1 MYNDLGATAICL
13 ANENPIL
20 PTIATSSLTNWQ
32 IWYNNEV
39 AVLFPL
45 LPVIAAIL
53 LKPLYRYPNSISLIT
68 GIPFARICFTN
79 ALFSGIPGLFIT
91 SSASNILSTSCVPDS
106 NGIASPKA
114 EESEVKDDNSIVSL
128 GDIAEA
134 AGLDSSSFFE
144 SALEDQP
151 EETEETEET
160 QVETEE
166 TEEVAEDLSL
176 RNWNSERGKYESQGF
191 SFNKAN
197 LIIEHSGKVVE
208 IPLNEK
214 DLSSNGV
221 KIIREK
227 KQISDFVEDGS
238 TDYFLL
244 GELTETGEV
253 HFELENENNF
263 DIKKLEIKTCSL
275 NNWEIITDV
284 IYDNNMINS
293 VSEENDP
300 LGENF
305 TLAKCAK

>member
-1 MYNDLGATAICL
+1 MIKFSLSG
-13 ANENPIL
+13 EGGEQIL
-20 PTIATSSLTNWQ
+20 
-32 IWYNNEV
+32 
-39 AVLFPL
+39 FG
-45 LPVIAAIL
+45 
-53 LKPLYRYPNSISLIT
+53 ISKKQYE
-68 GIPFARICFTN
+68 F
-79 ALFSGIPGLFIT
+79 FSG
-91 SSASNILSTSCVPDS
+91 
-106 NGIASPKA
+106 
-114 EESEVKDDNSIVSL
+114 KDDEFIRNDAL
-128 GDIAEA
+128 G
-134 AGLDSSSFFE
+134 L
-144 SALEDQP
+144 
-151 EETEETEET
+151 
-160 QVETEE
+160 
-166 TEEVAEDLSL
+166 TEEVPEDLSL

-191 SFNKAN
+191 SFNAAN

-263 DIKKLEIKTCSL
+263 EIKKLEIKTCSL

-284 IYDNNMINS
+284 FYDNNMINS